1 MKKQMSTNE
10 PVMLPLNMSDSVNDA
25 KMFDLFGRVVMFPL
39 DKNVILVRLQNT
51 ADKFDMVAPELTLD
65 VEKMAQGLWYS
76 ANPQSKKEK
85 VEARIQEVSLGANMP
100 YEEVMA
106 RRENMQWKGKDDQA
120 ILDKLAADD
129 ALKAMYE
136 TTHSDDLMSSV
147 TLVPQA
153 IRAFVFDYN
162 QQASEESASDFVF

>member
-1 MKKQMSTNE
+1 
-10 PVMLPLNMSDSVNDA
+10 
-25 KMFDLFGRVVMFPL
+25 
-39 DKNVILVRLQNT
+39 
-51 ADKFDMVAPELTLD
+51 
-65 VEKMAQGLWYS
+65 
-76 ANPQSKKEK
+76 
-85 VEARIQEVSLGANMP
+85 MP

-120 ILDKLAADD
+120 ILDKLAADE

-162 QQASEESASDFVF
+162 QQASEESASNFVFWVIKEVLKESIEII